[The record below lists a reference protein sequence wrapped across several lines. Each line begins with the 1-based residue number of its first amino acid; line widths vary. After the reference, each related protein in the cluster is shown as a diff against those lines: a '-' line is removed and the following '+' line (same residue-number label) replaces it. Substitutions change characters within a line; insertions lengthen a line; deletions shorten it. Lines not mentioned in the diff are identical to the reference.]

1 MGAAAAPARYVVAV
15 GSGKGG
21 VGKSTVAVNLALALR
36 EGGAAVGILDA
47 DFYGPNVPQ
56 LLGLT
61 RVSWTAEW
69 TLARRGGAAAQP
81 AFDPVERHGLKI
93 ASTGFILGEDQSLG
107 IDAVASRLLASQL
120 MRQVRWGHLDYL
132 VVDLPPGTAAAQQ
145 VFAREIP
152 ISGAI
157 VVVTPQDLAHLD
169 GRKAIQMY
177 RQARVPILG
186 AVENMS
192 GYRCPHCGERAEFFP
207 RVSDERSIWAMG
219 VEKLGSLPF
228 DPAVGGDQSSG
239 RPALVAEPAS
249 PIADAFREITARV
262 IARLTASNSS

>member
-1 MGAAAAPARYVVAV
+1 MHTAEAPARYVVAV

-36 EGGAAVGILDA
+36 EGGGAVGILDA

-61 RVSWTAEW
+61 RNSWTADW

-81 AFDPVERHGLKI
+81 SFHPVERYGLKI
-93 ASTGFILGEDQSLG
+93 ASTGFILGEDQLLG
-107 IDAVASRLLASQL
+107 IDSVTSGLLARQL
-120 MRQVRWGHLDYL
+120 VRQVRWGQLDYL

-177 RQARVPILG
+177 RQAGVPILG

-192 GYRCPHCGERAEFFP
+192 GYRCPHCGEQAEFFP
-207 RVSDERSIWAMG
+207 RVSDERSIWALG
-219 VEKLGSLPF
+219 VESLGSLPF
-228 DPAVGGDQSSG
+228 DPAVGGDQSAG
-239 RPALVAEPAS
+239 RPALLADPAS
-249 PIADAFREITARV
+249 PTADAFREIATRV
-262 IARLTASNSS
+262 VARLTAS